1 MVDAAGI
8 EPATPAMSTA
18 DFDKYLNDLNE
29 LKVSIGAGIRPKLQL
44 YAGYRLSCTG
54 HAPEPF

>member
-1 MVDAAGI
+1 MVGTTRI
-8 EPATPAMSTA
+8 ELVTPAMSTA
-18 DFDKYLNDLNE
+18 DFDKKPNDLNE
-29 LKVSIGAGIRPKLQL
+29 LKASIVAGIRPKLQL